1 MEKGKALKLWETA
14 LLIAFSLTLCAGVWA
29 QGRQESISS
38 SLLRLHVLAHSN
50 DPEEQALKLRV
61 RDAVLEYIGPRLE
74 AADGVAEARE
84 ILCSEL
90 EGIALAASS
99 AAEGHKVSLSLGEEN
114 YPTKAYEGF
123 RLPAGR
129 YESLR
134 VVLGEGEGDN
144 WWCIVFPPVC
154 LSAVQSEP
162 VAAAMNKEDYAL
174 VSSQEG
180 WELRFK
186 TVELWGELSGLISG
200 GRD

>member
-74 AADGVAEARE
+74 AADGVSEARE

-134 VVLGEGEGDN
+134 VMLGEGEGDN

>member
-1 MEKGKALKLWETA
+1 MEKGKVLKVWETA
-14 LLIAFSLTLCAGVWA
+14 LLFALSITLCAGLWA

-38 SLLRLHVLAHSN
+38 SLVRLHVLAHS
-50 DPEEQALKLRV
+50 DEPEEQALKLRV
-61 RDAVLEYIGPRLE
+61 RDAVLEYISPRLE
-74 AADGVAEARE
+74 DAESVSDARL
-84 ILCSEL
+84 ILER
-90 EGIALAASS
+90 EMQGIALAASE
-99 AAEGHKVSLSLGEEN
+99 AAEGRAVSLSLGSES

-134 VVLGEGEGDN
+134 VVLGEGAGAN
-144 WWCIVFPPVC
+144 WWCIVYPPVC

-162 VAAAMNKEDYAL
+162 VAAVMNKEDYAL

-186 TVELWGELSGLISG
+186 TVELWGELSALFS

>member
-1 MEKGKALKLWETA
+1 MEKGKVLKVWETA
-14 LLIAFSLTLCAGVWA
+14 LLLALSVTLCAGVWA

-38 SLLRLHVLAHSN
+38 SLVRLHVLAHS
-50 DPEEQALKLRV
+50 DSAEEQALKLRV
-61 RDAVLEYIGPRLE
+61 RDAVLEYISPRLE
-74 AADGVAEARE
+74 DAESVHDARQ
-84 ILCSEL
+84 ILER
-90 EGIALAASS
+90 EMQGIAHAASA
-99 AAEGHKVSLSLGEEN
+99 AAEGRAVSLSLGDEN

-134 VVLGEGEGDN
+134 VVLGEGEGEN
-144 WWCIVFPPVC
+144 WWCIVYPPVC

-162 VAAAMNKEDYAL
+162 VAAVMNKEDYAL

-186 TVELWGELSGLISG
+186 TVELWGELSALFS

>member
-1 MEKGKALKLWETA
+1 MEKGKVLKVWETA
-14 LLIAFSLTLCAGVWA
+14 LLFALSVTLCAGVWA
-29 QGRQESISS
+29 QGRQASISS
-38 SLLRLHVLAHSN
+38 SLVRLHVLAHS
-50 DPEEQALKLRV
+50 DSAEEQALKLRV
-61 RDAVLEYIGPRLE
+61 RDAVLEYLSPRLE
-74 AADGVAEARE
+74 DAESVHDARQ
-84 ILCSEL
+84 ILER
-90 EGIALAASS
+90 EMQGIAHAASA
-99 AAEGHKVSLSLGEEN
+99 AAEGRAVSLSLGDEN

-134 VVLGEGEGDN
+134 VVLGEGEGEN
-144 WWCIVFPPVC
+144 WWCIVYPPVC

-162 VAAAMNKEDYAL
+162 VAAVMNKEDYAL

-186 TVELWGELSGLISG
+186 TVELWGELSALFS

>member
-1 MEKGKALKLWETA
+1 MEKGKVLKLWETA

-99 AAEGHKVSLSLGEEN
+99 AAEGHKVRLSLGEEI
-114 YPTKAYEGF
+114 YPTKAYE
-123 RLPAGR
+123 P
-129 YESLR
+129 ETK
-134 VVLGEGEGDN
+134 
-144 WWCIVFPPVC
+144 C
-154 LSAVQSEP
+154 
-162 VAAAMNKEDYAL
+162 
-174 VSSQEG
+174 
-180 WELRFK
+180 
-186 TVELWGELSGLISG
+186 
-200 GRD
+200 

>member
-123 RLPAGR
+123 RLPAGH

>member
-134 VVLGEGEGDN
+134 VMLGEGEGDN

>member
-162 VAAAMNKEDYAL
+162 VAAVMNKEDYAL